1 MKFKISKIIYLLLTI
16 RKYKVN
22 TNIKNMFAAGI
33 KTTGANIFLIYLFV
47 NFNYIIPYSHIKSTV
62 KV

>member
-33 KTTGANIFLIYLFV
+33 KTIGANIFLIYLSV
-47 NFNYIIPYSHIKSTV
+47 NLNYIILIINGKI
-62 KV
+62 

>member
-22 TNIKNMFAAGI
+22 TNIRDMFAAGI
-33 KTTGANIFLIYLFV
+33 KTIGANISLIYLSI
-47 NFNYIIPYSHIKSTV
+47 NLNCIILIINGKI
-62 KV
+62 